1 MESSSEAYNRLH
13 EIITETYDKAF
24 PIGKPLTRYKAK
36 IPWVDG
42 YLKNLIKQK
51 NKMYIKTIKHPS
63 VENNQNYKRLKALV
77 ITNLKHAKINYYNN
91 LLLDV
96 KNDMKKYWST
106 LKEII
111 GKNNVKNYPS
121 FFTSEDGTSETDH
134 LTIAEN
140 FNTFFAEIGPKLA
153 RKIPPEDTNIT
164 SYLGNRTNNSIFLNP
179 TDSNEVNRR
188 ISNLKDTVGGWDKLT
203 KNLIVNIL
211 DYILIPLTHIINL
224 TLSTGIFPSEL
235 KIAKIKPLFKAE
247 NKHIDLR

>member
-1 MESSSEAYNRLH
+1 
-13 EIITETYDKAF
+13 
-24 PIGKPLTRYKAK
+24 
-36 IPWVDG
+36 
-42 YLKNLIKQK
+42 
-51 NKMYIKTIKHPS
+51 
-63 VENNQNYKRLKALV
+63 
-77 ITNLKHAKINYYNN
+77 
-91 LLLDV
+91 
-96 KNDMKKYWST
+96 MKKYWST

-247 NKHIDLR
+247 NKHIYTNYRPISLLPIFSKIFEKIIHSRLIRVSYCNAYPGKSSNLC